1 MYGLYLVTDRN
12 ILGQRDFY
20 QAVEAALS
28 GGVTLVQLRE
38 KETPG
43 CDFYQTAAALKK
55 LTARYNVPLLINDRL
70 DIALAVDADGVHIGQ
85 QDLPLPVARKLLG
98 PQKIIGYSVSNL
110 AEALYGE
117 KHGAD
122 YLGAGPVYTTTTK
135 EVSIQ
140 PLGVEGL
147 RAIKQAVSVPVVGIG
162 GINQENVCEVKKS
175 GADGI
180 AVVSAILGSSDPKK
194 ASRELY
200 RAWQQN

>member
-1 MYGLYLVTDRN
+1 MYSLYLVTDRN
-12 ILGQRDFY
+12 IIGQRNFY
-20 QAVEAALS
+20 QTVEEALS

-38 KETPG
+38 KETSG
-43 CDFYQTAAALKK
+43 RDFYQTALALKE

-85 QDLPLPVARKLLG
+85 QDLPLPVARQLLG
-98 PQKIIGYSVSNL
+98 PQKIIGYSVSTV
-110 AEALYGE
+110 AEAQYGE

-122 YLGAGPVYTTTTK
+122 YLGAGPFYATTTK
-135 EVSIQ
+135 AVSIQ

-162 GINQENVCEVKKS
+162 GINPENVREVKKS

-180 AVVSAILGSSDPKK
+180 AVVSAILGSSDPQK
-194 ASRELY
+194 ASMELY